1 MGRSPR
7 DYIRLACDLHLEGAV
22 VGAEDKISQTAIDS
36 FLQESND
43 ANNTPD
49 EAGSSSNNNN
59 NHPSVRLFVWVPK
72 DQQDAQASTESLP
85 KDGKHKSAL
94 VFCHTAGSAI
104 KNAHQIQC
112 MTIQPTAVPAVA
124 ASTSSDESTTSTEG
138 GGGGEEKEEA
148 VELSSQQTLLQTMQ
162 LYNRHCFLP
171 TVQVMMADQDKSQ
184 TTALQDKIREL
195 DVALSQSQRSARLPH
210 VLLKTD
216 ALMEAAAAKKTSD
229 KIDWDELGLT
239 SKFGDDDFLNQIQ
252 TGVSQWI
259 RQIRQITVLPKTTSF
274 PMIEDSD
281 KAQSA
286 DLEEVA
292 FWGQLQTEL
301 QSIQGQLERSD
312 VQLTLALLREA
323 KRFVATRALENDTGL
338 EQAMSYTQDVVHFI
352 KPYPVAA
359 LQAARDFDKITSA
372 VNAIFD
378 HLVKV
383 RSSRYYSLERSLQL
397 LEATTLTLRRCLV
410 GVLQDQF
417 QNLLFMDYKEYETK
431 VRYPTQDVFVQF
443 DDRLDE
449 FKDFFLE
456 QGRRRKMPTPQKV
469 WDKMVCHH
477 NSLKERLDQIHEFRS
492 GHDQLKD
499 VVTKVLQD
507 DEETYKDAIGQV
519 ESPPRKIFAVIDAL
533 DLSPG
538 GSKAMQSAL
547 EEYDL
552 QMDAMEE
559 KLARL
564 LRDKLT
570 ACQDAESMFRVFA
583 RFSLLL
589 TRTRVRAAVKEFQIQ
604 LISTVGEAVEKLQS
618 KFTHK
623 YELSSSAH
631 ISRLRGIPPV
641 AGKILWA
648 KQLERQV
655 HLLMERMGNVLGPN
669 WGQQLEGRQLRKSG
683 DELLAK
689 LDARSFFRQW
699 VTEWEKDITA
709 DASSPLSS
717 YPVVIQTDGRG
728 NILMAQVNFDSKT
741 ELLFT
746 EIKYLKWL
754 GFGSDIPRTLSMVSQ
769 ESLERYPFAVTIK
782 TALRSYQAIR
792 VLITPELE
800 PLVLPQLIEIR
811 ECVSEAFGVKLS
823 SSTTTTKK
831 RRIRWDSREMGEWVS
846 KLAESVS
853 KFEERVEELL
863 NACGQIDTAMTTLET
878 VEYDAGKFRGV
889 LDSVQK
895 TIDSMSLSG
904 YSDLDSWVK
913 VVSQRIGNVL
923 SKRLHVAIASW
934 NIKFQKAVK
943 PSGGEEGEVPATE
956 VPATKDSSSISIPS
970 KLLSVDVILRN
981 QEISSSPSVPG
992 VRSVFLDKFHDFLGT
1007 VCDLQLPKSGRF
1019 EVFDSNTSGQKLEDE
1034 TFDYLIQKVPA
1045 VVLAEAYKIID
1056 SHVVDV
1062 GVFVDQWLGY
1072 QTLWDTQV
1080 SDVAASIA
1088 GNDNILDQ
1096 WRALLLEA
1104 SESRETLD
1112 SSGNHAEFGPI
1123 VVKYGKVQSQIN
1135 LKYDSWQKELQAS
1148 FAAILAQLMSDL
1160 HEQISSAKTKLEGI
1174 SLESSDNS
1182 TDNIVLGVTFIQ
1194 EMKQKL
1200 EPLSKEIEKL
1210 GESEILL
1217 KRQRF
1222 IFRHDWLESSA
1233 VKGKFESMV
1242 QILTRRSQTM
1252 EEQIPLLQ
1260 SRVTAEDKNAAKQRE
1275 ELLSSW
1281 ENDKPLRGNATPP
1294 TAMETLSKFEFT
1306 MKKASTHQDN
1316 LIKAKDALGLE
1327 HTSETNA
1334 VSEKLDELQ
1343 DLKEVWQAVMKP
1355 YEELQKVKDTP
1366 WSTAVMRKVRRGLD
1380 DLLAEMR
1387 SLPNR
1392 IRQYD
1397 AYVHF
1402 HEAVKGYIAGHSLLS
1417 DLKTEAL
1424 KERHWKTIL
1433 QRLGVRLQ
1441 FSDITVGTLWENG
1454 VLNRKKEMLEILT
1467 VAQGE
1472 MALEVFLGEVRD
1484 RWMKQELDL
1493 VLFQNRVRLIRG
1505 WDDLFATLDDH
1516 MGGLALMK
1524 SSPYYRAVREFQEEG
1539 KLWEDRLTKLRAAFD
1554 AWVDVQRRWVY
1565 LEGILFGS
1573 ADIKAQLPAEWSRFK
1588 SVDSEFVTLMRRIAS
1603 KPFAMEVL
1611 SIPNLQRTLERID
1624 NLMTVIQRALGDY
1637 LERQRSDFSR
1647 FYFLGDDDLLEIIGN
1662 SGEPGKVLGH
1672 VGKMFAGITTAR
1684 IAANVE
1690 LPEDVSHRLDAMVS
1704 KDGEVVPFVFPVDIG
1719 KNMSV
1724 NDWLKDL
1731 ENQMKVTLAHLLEE
1745 AVNGDRSNDN
1755 RNEGEEGEEAFVT
1768 WATKFPAQVM
1778 ILAAQISWSTVV
1790 DEALHDADTNAALQL
1805 VLTGLLW
1812 RLKVMAK
1819 TVLRELPPDSRKK
1832 FEQLITELVR
1842 QRDVVR
1848 SLMDD
1853 KVSSPT
1859 DFRWLYHLRYTY
1871 NPKAEKISEKLWV
1884 SLSNAKFSYGFE
1896 YLGIGERLVQTP
1908 LTDKCYLTLTQALHF
1923 RMGGSPFG
1931 PAGTGKTETVKALGA
1946 QLGRFV
1952 LVFNCDETFDFSAMG
1967 RIFAGLTQV
1976 GAWGCFDE
1984 FNRLE
1989 ERILSAVSQQIL
2001 TIQRGLI
2008 ERKTNID
2015 MLGRSIKLH
2024 DNVAT
2029 FITMNPGYAGRSN
2042 LPDNLKSLFRSFA
2055 MVVPDRKLIAQVMLY
2070 SQGIVS
2076 AEKLAGKVVDLFLLC
2091 SSKMSSQR
2099 HYDFGLRALKT
2110 LLVSAGALKRQAI
2123 EGKGNLEGEEL
2134 ELAEKNALIVGAC
2147 NNVLPKL
2154 VAEDMGVF
2162 KEVLEELFPGSTV
2175 AKMEDENVRTE
2186 LQAICEK
2193 HHYTTTDT
2201 FIQKVLQL
2209 RQVIEMRH
2217 GIMVVGPVGAGK
2229 SAALRVL
2236 LQALEKVD
2244 GTKGDMHVIDPKAI
2258 NKDNLYGTLDGTTLE
2273 WTDGVFTSLLRRI
2286 IDNQKG
2292 ESDRRHWIVF
2302 DGDVDPEW
2310 AENLNSVLDDNKLLT
2325 LPSGE
2330 RLGIPNNV
2338 RIILEV
2344 DSLAHATP
2352 ASVSRCGM
2360 VWFSEETVTGEM
2372 VLENL
2377 MGTLRTKDLIGDGS
2391 TGEEIPPAQ
2400 TLLLDSIQSLVIS
2413 ERTSSLVIDALEF
2426 ALGQPHVMAP
2436 TRDRLLHTL
2445 KALLIQGIQLA
2456 ISYDENHPDFP
2467 MTGEHME
2474 KFAKRWMLHSL
2485 MWGFCGSASWDVRK
2499 KFSEMLIRTS
2509 GVMIPGGGEHCLFD
2523 YRVRAEDGEFELW
2536 SSSVPRMEIESHRVS
2551 ASDVVITT
2559 TDTLRHT
2566 DILSAWLN
2574 IRTPLILCG
2583 PPGSGKTMTL
2593 TSVLQAVEG
2602 VVLASLNFS
2611 SRTTPEIILKVFAQ
2625 YCHYVRRGKDIV
2637 LEPSESLGS
2646 SSWLVVFCDE
2656 INLPEEDSYGTQ
2668 RVILF
2673 MRQLVEQ
2680 GGFWRND
2687 NVWIKI
2693 NRIQFVGACN
2703 PPTDSGRFEMSSRF
2717 LRHVPLL
2724 LVDFPET
2731 DSLMQ
2736 IYGTFN
2742 GGMMKMFPNLKGETD
2757 ALTSAMVEVY
2767 TENQKRFTPDIQ
2779 PQYFYSPRELS
2790 RWVRGIYESVVNM
2803 DQGLTGEELVRIWAH
2818 EGLRLFAD
2826 RLVEEEDRKFCNDK
2840 LDEVA
2845 RKHFAHVD
2853 FGEALARPL
2862 FYTNWVSKDTRRIE
2876 KSELKE
2882 FLSARLRVFYEEEL
2896 DVPLVVFDEVLE
2908 HVLRIDRVLRQPMG
2922 HVLLAGDSGAGKTVL
2937 SKFVSWMNGLTI
2949 FQIKA
2954 HSRYSM
2960 DDFNEDLRTVMRRVG
2975 VEGEKI
2981 CFIFDEANVLSAGFL
2996 EAMNALLASGE
3007 VPGLF
3012 EGEEYTSLMSACR
3025 DSAARDGVILDTE
3038 EETFRRF
3045 TTIVQQN
3052 LHVVFTVN
3060 PSGGNWK
3067 NRSTTSPALFN
3078 RCVIDWFGTWGNKAL
3093 AEVGKEFTVKLD
3105 LGDVE
3110 AVGGAWGIGEGEALM
3125 QRVDDVFEGS
3135 NQGGLRQAVVAA
3147 LVDLHHLTKETAEEV
3162 GTAPSSI
3169 TRTFMSPRDYL
3180 ALIQNFVSCLNNRR
3194 ATVEDE
3200 QLHINAG
3207 LEKLKQTQ
3215 ENVAE
3220 LKQGLGA
3227 TTAELKQ
3234 KEALANDKLQQM
3246 VGDQNE
3252 AERSKTEAVKISAEV
3267 ETQQKEIDTRK
3278 EEAQRDLDQAEPA
3291 LKEAQ
3296 ETVRGI
3302 KKRDLDEV
3310 RNLARPPNNVKLT
3323 LECVA
3328 IMLGETKVEWTDVR
3342 KIIAKAEFIPS
3353 ILNFD
3358 ADKLSA
3364 KRIKLVKEKY
3374 MDGNPDLTL
3383 ESVMRS
3389 SKACGPLFKWAESQI
3404 KYSAVYNRVQPLRE
3418 EVEQLEEAA
3427 KSVKEKKANL
3437 DGVVDKLE
3445 SSIAQYKA
3453 DYATLIRD
3461 VEALKTALESVKT
3474 KVERAE
3480 SLLKSLGHESER
3492 WSKSCEGFQAML
3504 SGLVGDALLMA
3515 SFLTYSGFFDFKT
3528 RSILLAKW
3536 ENSLDLLGIE
3546 HRPDIGIVESLSAA
3560 SDRLTWQ
3567 GQGLPGDQ
3575 LSLENGV
3582 ILNHCIRFPL
3592 IIDPSGTAID
3602 FLMEKHKEERI
3613 QKTSFVDKAF
3623 MKTLAGAVR
3632 FGTTLLVENVE
3643 KIDPVLNPLLNRE
3656 HQRTGGRILVRIGTE
3671 DVDYSPQFK
3680 IILSTKN
3687 PAVQLTPDLCSRV
3700 TLINFTVTP
3709 DSLQSQSLSQ
3719 VIKSEKP
3726 ELEAQRAS
3734 LLKLQG
3740 EQNVKLRGLED
3751 KMLNTISACEG
3762 SILDDDRV
3770 VEGMELLMTEGSQ
3783 VEEQISHS
3791 AEIMEQVH
3799 AAVAEFEP
3807 FAMICRKLFVL
3818 LEAMREI
3825 SFLYEFTATTF
3836 MSVLKDILTKNA
3848 KSGDMSAAERI
3859 SMLKIALFKEV
3870 AARIGRGLLVD
3881 DKMVFG
3887 LLLARLSTGDNGFG
3901 TADTSNTDAL
3911 ISAFMEVFGTDFQ
3924 WQGRALNDLVEVT
3937 EQEISSTVPL
3947 LLCSAPGHDVSGR
3960 VEDMA
3965 RELEKDLKAVAMGS
3979 SEGYGIADS
3988 LVSAASKRGTWVM
4001 LKNAH
4006 LCTEWLNE
4014 SFVKSLH
4021 SLGAGTHPDFRLFIT
4036 SEINPKLPTALLRIS
4051 DTIIAEA
4058 PTGIKA
4064 SMSRLF
4070 SGISKDRFEIPVRNR
4085 LYLILG
4091 WTHSVIQERLRYVPA
4106 GWSEAYEF
4114 TESDAR
4120 HALDVID
4127 SLIEDETGGKQT
4139 MLDPEKL
4146 PWDAIR
4152 STLCMGVFGG
4162 RVTALSDQEILNNL
4176 VNSLFVKDC
4185 FNLDF
4190 KLVPSVSDGPS
4201 LPENTSKENCFEWIA
4216 SLPSHAPPTWIGLD
4230 SSAEMER
4237 EARVAK
4243 SVAGKVEQ
4251 VFARCEGN

>member
-1 MGRSPR
+1 MGRKSPR
-7 DYIRLACDLHLEGAV
+7 DYIRLSCELHLDGAQ
-22 VGAEDKISQTAIDS
+22 VGGDDAKSQAAIDA
-36 FLQESND
+36 FLQEQQD
-43 ANNTPD
+43 AAAT
-49 EAGSSSNNNN
+49 A
-59 NHPSVRLFVWVPK
+59 SVRLFVWVP
-72 DQQDAQASTESLP
+72 QSEEETAVASTESLP
-85 KDGKHKSAL
+85 KDGRHKSAV
-94 VFCHTAGSAI
+94 VFCHTAGTTVKDS
-104 KNAHQIQC
+104 HQIQC
-112 MTIQPTAVPAVA
+112 MTIQPTAA
-124 ASTSSDESTTSTEG
+124 TT
-138 GGGGEEKEEA
+138 GEEAAAEESKEAEEA
-148 VELSSQQTLLQTMQ
+148 MSSQQTLLQTFQ
-162 LYNRHCFLP
+162 LYTRHCFLP
-171 TVQVMMADQDKSQ
+171 TVQVMMADQDSSSANKNQ
-184 TTALQDKIREL
+184 TSLQDKIREL

-210 VLLKTD
+210 VVLKVHPLL
-216 ALMEAAAAKKTSD
+216 EQAAANKTSD
-229 KIDWDELGLT
+229 KIDWDQLGLAD
-239 SKFGDDDFLNQIQ
+239 KFADDDFLNTVQ

-259 RQIRQITVLPKTTSF
+259 GQIRQITVLPKTTSF
-274 PMIEDSD
+274 PLIEDSD
-281 KAQSA
+281 KVDSA

-292 FWGQLQTEL
+292 FWGHLQTEL
-301 QSIQGQLERSD
+301 QSIQAEMERPD
-312 VQLTLALLREA
+312 VQLTLAMLREA

-338 EQAMSYTQDVVHFI
+338 EQAISYTSDVAHFI

-359 LQAARDFDKITSA
+359 LQAARDFDKITTG

-383 RSSRYYSLERSLQL
+383 RSSRYYSLERSLKL

-410 GVLQDQF
+410 RVLQDNYQSF
-417 QNLLFMDYKEYETK
+417 LHMEYKEYENK

-456 QGRRRKMPTPQKV
+456 QGRRRKMPTPGKV
-469 WDKMVCHH
+469 WDKMVLHH

-492 GHDQLKD
+492 GHDQLRD
-499 VVTKVLQD
+499 VVSKVLQD
-507 DEETYKDAIGQV
+507 DEATYNDAMEQV
-519 ESPPRKIFAVIDAL
+519 ESPPRKIFSTVDVL
-533 DLSPG
+533 DLTPG
-538 GSKAMQSAL
+538 GSKAVQSAL

-559 KLARL
+559 KLAKL

-570 ACQDAESMFRVFA
+570 ACQDAETMFRVFA

-604 LISTVGEAVEKLQS
+604 LISTVAEAVEKLQS

-623 YELSSSAH
+623 YEFSSSAH
-631 ISRLRGIPPV
+631 ISRLRGIPPI

-683 DELLAK
+683 DDLLAK
-689 LDARSFFRQW
+689 LDARSFFRNW
-699 VTEWEKDITA
+699 VMEWEKEITA
-709 DASSPLSS
+709 AATSPLHS
-717 YPVVIQTDGRG
+717 YPVIIQTDGM
-728 NILMAQVNFDSKT
+728 NDSLVSVVNFDEKN
-741 ELLFT
+741 EALFT

-754 GFGSDIPRTLSMVSQ
+754 GFGADIPRTLSMVSQ
-769 ESLERYPFAVTIK
+769 ESMERYPFAVTIK
-782 TALRSYQAIR
+782 TALRSYQAVR

-800 PLVLPQLIEIR
+800 PLVKPQLVEIR

-823 SSTTTTKK
+823 TSTAASKK
-831 RRIRWDSREMGEWVS
+831 RRIRWDSRELSDWVS

-863 NACGQIDTAMTTLET
+863 NACGQIDAALTSLET
-878 VEYDAGKFRGV
+878 VEYEADKFKTV
-889 LDSVQK
+889 LEGIQK
-895 TIDSMSLSG
+895 TIDNMSLSG
-904 YSDLDSWVK
+904 YSDLASWVA
-913 VVSQRIGNVL
+913 VVSDRIGKVL
-923 SKRLHVAIASW
+923 SKRLLVAITSW
-934 NIKFQKAVK
+934 NAKFKKPAVT
-943 PSGGEEGEVPATE
+943 EGDDKEAPAE
-956 VPATKDSSSISIPS
+956 AATTSDKNETSANVDVVVPS
-970 KLLSVDVILRN
+970 KLVSLEVILRN
-981 QEISSSPSVPG
+981 QEIYASPSVPD
-992 VRSVFLDKFHDFLGT
+992 VRSIFLDKFHDFLGV

-1019 EVFDSNTSGQKLEDE
+1019 EVFDSATAPGETAGDE
-1034 TFDYLIQKVPA
+1034 TFDYLIELVPGPI
-1045 VVLAEAYKIID
+1045 LADAYDVIN

-1062 GVFVDQWLGY
+1062 ASFVEKWLAY

-1080 SDVAASIA
+1080 ADVAASV
-1088 GNDNILDQ
+1088 GNDIEK
-1096 WRALLLEA
+1096 WHALLKEA
-1104 SESRETLD
+1104 LDSRTTLD
-1112 SSGNHAEFGPI
+1112 SSGTYAEFGPVI
-1123 VVKYGKVQSQIN
+1123 VKYGKVQSQIN

-1160 HEQISSAKTKLEGI
+1160 HEKISNAKTKLEGI
-1174 SLESSDNS
+1174 SLETSGNS
-1182 TDNIVLGVTFIQ
+1182 TDDIVLGVTFVQ
-1194 EMKQKL
+1194 EMKQRL
-1200 EPLSKEIEKL
+1200 GPLAKEIEKL
-1210 GESEILL
+1210 NDSEKML
-1217 KRQRF
+1217 KHQRF
-1222 IFRHDWLESSA
+1222 IFRGDWLESSV
-1233 VKGKFESMV
+1233 VKGKYDSMV
-1242 QILTRRSQTM
+1242 QILTRRSQAM
-1252 EEQIPLLQ
+1252 DEQIPLLQ
-1260 SRVTAEDKNAAKQRE
+1260 SRVSAEDKNAAKQRA
-1275 ELLSSW
+1275 ELLASW
-1281 ENDKPLRGNATPP
+1281 ENDKPLRGNTSPP
-1294 TAMETLSKFEFT
+1294 SALDVLSKFEFT
-1306 MKKASTHQDN
+1306 MKKASTHQEN

-1327 HTSETNA
+1327 HSGETSSVNEQ
-1334 VSEKLDELQ
+1334 LDELS

-1355 YEELQKVKDTP
+1355 YEELEKVKDTA

-1397 AYVHF
+1397 AYVHL
-1402 HEAVKGYIAGHSLLS
+1402 HDAVKGYIAGHGLLS

-1433 QRLGVRLQ
+1433 QRLGVHIQ
-1441 FSDITVGTLWENG
+1441 FADITVGTLWDNG

-1472 MALEVFLGEVRD
+1472 MALEVFLNEVRD
-1484 RWMKQELDL
+1484 RWMKQELEL

-1516 MGGLALMK
+1516 IGGLALMK

-1554 AWVDVQRRWVY
+1554 SWVDVQRRWVY

-1573 ADIKAQLPAEWSRFK
+1573 SDIKAQLPAEWSRFK

-1603 KPFAMEVL
+1603 KPYAMEVL
-1611 SIPNLQRTLERID
+1611 SIPNLQRTLERIG
-1624 NLMTVIQRALGDY
+1624 NLMTVIQKALGDY

-1662 SGEPGKVLGH
+1662 AGEPGKVLSH
-1672 VGKMFAGITTAR
+1672 LGKMFAGVQNCR
-1684 IAANVE
+1684 IVRDAE
-1690 LPEDVSHRLDAMVS
+1690 LPEDVTHRLDAMLS
-1704 KDGEVVPFVFPVDIG
+1704 KDGEVVPFVKAIDIKKG
-1719 KNMSV
+1719 MSV
-1724 NDWLKDL
+1724 NSWLKEL
-1731 ENQMKVTLAHLLEE
+1731 EIQMKETLAHLLEQ
-1745 AVNGDRSNDN
+1745 AVSEDNTQENRSK
-1755 RNEGEEGEEAFVT
+1755 GEEGKEALVT

-1778 ILAAQISWSTVV
+1778 ILAAQIFFSREV
-1790 DEALHDADTNAALQL
+1790 EKALHEGDSEAALKE
-1805 VLTGLLW
+1805 VLTGLEW
-1812 RLKVMAK
+1812 RLEVMAK

-1848 SLMDD
+1848 SLIDD
-1853 KVSSPT
+1853 KVSSAT
-1859 DFRWLYHLRYTY
+1859 DFRWLYHLRYNY
-1871 NPKAEKISEKLWV
+1871 DPKAPKIVDKLMV

-1967 RIFAGLTQV
+1967 RLFAGLSQV

-2008 ERKTNID
+2008 ERQENIE
-2015 MLGRSIKLH
+2015 MLGRSVKLH
-2024 DNVAT
+2024 DNVAV

-2076 AEKLAGKVVDLFLLC
+2076 AEKLAGKIVDVFLLC
-2091 SSKMSSQR
+2091 QKKMSPQR

-2110 LLVSAGALKRQAI
+2110 LLVSAGALKRQAL
-2123 EGKGNLEGEEL
+2123 EGKGDLEGEEL
-2134 ELAEKNALIVGAC
+2134 ELEEKNALIVGAC

-2154 VAEDMGVF
+2154 VADDMPVF
-2162 KEVLEELFPGSTV
+2162 TEVLEELFPGSTV
-2175 AKMEDENVRTE
+2175 AKMEDEKVRTE
-2186 LQAICEK
+2186 LLTICEERN
-2193 HHYTTTDT
+2193 
-2201 FIQKVLQL
+2201 FVASESFVQKVLQL

-2217 GIMVVGPVGAGK
+2217 GIMVVGPVGVGK
-2229 SAALRVL
+2229 SAALNVL
-2236 LQALEKVD
+2236 LKALEKVD
-2244 GTKGDMHVIDPKAI
+2244 GTKGDMYIIDPKAI

-2273 WTDGVFTSLLRRI
+2273 WTDGIFTSLLRRI

-2292 ESDRRHWIVF
+2292 ESERRHWIVF

-2330 RLGIPNNV
+2330 RLSIPSNV

-2360 VWFSEETVTGEM
+2360 VWFSDDTVSSEM

-2377 MGTLRTKDLIGDGS
+2377 MGNLRQENLL
-2391 TGEEIPPAQ
+2391 GESSSSDEIPPAQ
-2400 TLLLDSIQSLVIS
+2400 TLFLDSIKPLVVS

-2426 ALGQPHVMAP
+2426 ALAENHVMDP
-2436 TRDRLLHTL
+2436 TRDRLFHTL
-2445 KALLIQGIQLA
+2445 KAMIVQGINLA
-2456 ISYDENHPDFP
+2456 IAYDENHPDFP
-2467 MTGEHME
+2467 ITGEHME
-2474 KFAKRWMLHSL
+2474 KFSKRWLLHSL
-2485 MWGFCGSASWDVRK
+2485 MWSFCGSASWEVRK
-2499 KFSEMLIRTS
+2499 KFSDMLARTS
-2509 GVMIPGGGEHCLFD
+2509 GVLLPGGNENSLFD
-2523 YRVRAEDGEFELW
+2523 YRVRVDDGELELW

-2551 ASDVVITT
+2551 SSDVVITT
-2559 TDTLRHT
+2559 TDTLRHS
-2566 DILSAWLN
+2566 DILSAWLHS
-2574 IRTPLILCG
+2574 RTPLILCG

-2593 TSVLQAVEG
+2593 TNVLQSVEG

-2611 SRTTPEIILKVFAQ
+2611 SRTTPEIILKIFAQ
-2625 YCHYVRRGKDIV
+2625 YCTYVRRGKDIV
-2637 LEPSESLGS
+2637 LEPSESLGAT
-2646 SSWLVVFCDE
+2646 SWLVVFCDE
-2656 INLPEEDSYGTQ
+2656 INLPEEDAYGTQ
-2668 RVILF
+2668 RVIMF

-2703 PPTDSGRFEMSSRF
+2703 PPTDSGRFPLSHRF

-2736 IYGTFN
+2736 IYSTFN
-2742 GGMMKMFPNLKGETD
+2742 GGMLKMFPNLKGETN
-2757 ALTSAMVEVY
+2757 ALTGAMVEVY
-2767 TENQKRFTPDIQ
+2767 TESQKRFTPDIQ

-2790 RWVRGIYESVVNM
+2790 RWVRGIYEAVVHM

-2818 EGLRLFAD
+2818 EGLRLFSD
-2826 RLVEEEDRKFCNDK
+2826 RLVEEEDRKWCNEL

-2845 RKHFAHVD
+2845 KKHFAHVD
-2853 FGEALARPL
+2853 FDVALARPL
-2862 FYTNWVSKDTRRIE
+2862 FYTNWVSKDTRQIGR
-2876 KSELKE
+2876 SELKD
-2882 FLSARLRVFYEEEL
+2882 FLTARLKVFYEEEL

-2937 SKFVSWMNGLTI
+2937 SKFVSWMNGLSI

-2954 HSRYSM
+2954 HSRYGM
-2960 DDFNEDLRTVMRRVG
+2960 DDFCEDLRTVMRRVG

-2996 EAMNALLASGE
+2996 ESMNALLASGE

-3012 EGEEYTSLMSACR
+3012 EGDDYTALMSASR

-3038 EETFRRF
+3038 EEIFRRF
-3045 TTIVQQN
+3045 TTIVQRD

-3060 PSGGNWK
+3060 PSGGDWK

-3078 RCVIDWFGTWGNKAL
+3078 RCVIDWFGTWGDKAL
-3093 AEVGKEFTVKLD
+3093 AEVGKEFTLRLD
-3105 LGDVE
+3105 LGDTE
-3110 AVGGAWGIGEGEALM
+3110 AVGGAWGIGDGEPLM
-3125 QRVDDVFEGS
+3125 RRVEDVFEGAGR
-3135 NQGGLRQAVVAA
+3135 GGLRQAVVAA
-3147 LVDLHHLTKETAEEV
+3147 LVDLHLTTKQIAEEV
-3162 GTAPSSI
+3162 GSAASSI

-3180 ALIQNFVSCLNNRR
+3180 ALIQNFMTCMTNRR
-3194 ATVEDE
+3194 ETVEDQ

-3207 LEKLKQTQ
+3207 LEKLQQTQ
-3215 ENVAE
+3215 ENVGE
-3220 LKQGLGA
+3220 LKKGLSA
-3227 TTAELKQ
+3227 TTAELKK

-3246 VGDQNE
+3246 VADQNE
-3252 AERSKTEAVKISAEV
+3252 AERSKAEAEKVSAEV
-3267 ETQQKEIDTRK
+3267 ETQQVEIDKRK
-3278 EEAQRDLDQAEPA
+3278 DEAQRDLDQAEPA
-3291 LKEAQ
+3291 LQEAQ
-3296 ETVRGI
+3296 TSVRGI

-3310 RNLARPPNNVKLT
+3310 RNLKSPPDKVKLT

-3328 IMLGETKVEWTDVR
+3328 TMLGETKVDWADVR
-3342 KIIAKAEFIPS
+3342 KLLAKTDFIPS

-3364 KRIKLVKEKY
+3364 KRIKIVKEKY
-3374 MDGNPDLTL
+3374 MDGNPDLTA

-3404 KYSAVYNRVQPLRE
+3404 KYSSVYNRVQPLRE
-3418 EVEQLEEAA
+3418 EVEQLEKAA
-3427 KSVKEKKANL
+3427 ASVKSEKQRL
-3437 DGVVDKLE
+3437 DDEVNKLE

-3453 DYATLIRD
+3453 DYALLIRD
-3461 VEALKTALESVKT
+3461 VEALKTAMETVKT

-3492 WSKSCEGFQAML
+3492 WSKSSDGFQFMMR
-3504 SGLVGDALLMA
+3504 GLVGDCLLMA

-3528 RSILLAKW
+3528 RSILMQKW

-3546 HRPDIGIVESLSAA
+3546 HRPELGFVESLSAA
-3560 SDRLTWQ
+3560 SERLTWQ
-3567 GQGLPGDQ
+3567 SQGLPGDQ

-3582 ILNHCIRFPL
+3582 ILDHCIRFPL
-3592 IIDPSGTAID
+3592 VIDPSGAAID
-3602 FLMEKHKEERI
+3602 FLMNKHKDERI

-3656 HQRTGGRILVRIGTE
+3656 HQRTGGRTLVRIGTE
-3671 DVDYSPQFK
+3671 DVDYSPKFK

-3719 VIKSEKP
+3719 VIKIEKP

-3740 EQNVKLRGLED
+3740 EQNVKLRELED

-3770 VEGMELLMTEGSQ
+3770 VEGMEVLMKEGSQ

-3791 AEIMEQVH
+3791 AEIMDQVH
-3799 AAVAEFEP
+3799 KAVAEFEP
-3807 FAMICRKLFVL
+3807 FALVCRRLFVL

-3825 SFLYEFTATTF
+3825 SFLYEFTSTTF
-3836 MSVLKDILTKNA
+3836 MSILEDILQKNA
-3848 KSGDMSAAERI
+3848 KSGDDDAAARTVQ
-3859 SMLKIALFKEV
+3859 LKKALFAEV
-3870 AARIGRGLLVD
+3870 AARIGRGLQVD
-3881 DKMVFG
+3881 DKMVFSV
-3887 LLLARLSTGDNGFG
+3887 LLARIFTGDESIGSSEPKSS
-3901 TADTSNTDAL
+3901 DDL
-3911 ISAFMEVFGTDFQ
+3911 IAAFTEVFGNEFP
-3924 WQGRALNDLVEVT
+3924 WQGRALNELAEVT
-3937 EQEISSTVPL
+3937 EQEIGATVPL

-3960 VEDMA
+3960 VEAMA
-3965 RELEKDLKAVAMGS
+3965 RELGKDLKAVAMGS
-3979 SEGYGIADS
+3979 SEGFGIADS
-3988 LVSAASKRGTWVM
+3988 LVSGASKRGTWVM

-4006 LCTEWLNE
+4006 LCTDWLSE
-4014 SFVKSLH
+4014 SFVKTLH
-4021 SLGAGTHPDFRLFIT
+4021 SLGAGTNPDFRLFIT
-4036 SEINPKLPTALLRIS
+4036 SEISPRLPTALLRIS

-4064 SMSRLF
+4064 SISRFF
-4070 SGISKDRFEIPVRNR
+4070 SGISKDRFEAPVRNR
-4085 LYLILG
+4085 LYLVLG
-4091 WTHSVIQERLRYVPA
+4091 WTHAVIQERLRYVPS
-4106 GWSEAYEF
+4106 GWSERYEF
-4114 TESDAR
+4114 TEADAT

-4127 SLIEDETGGKQT
+4127 ALIENEMGGKQT

-4152 STLCMGVFGG
+4152 ATLCKGVFGG
-4162 RVTALSDQEILNNL
+4162 RVTASSDQEVMDNL
-4176 VNSLFVKDC
+4176 VNSLFTKDC
-4185 FNLDF
+4185 FDLDF
-4190 KLVPSVSDGPS
+4190 KLVPSISDGPT
-4201 LPENTSKENCFEWIA
+4201 LPENTSKDNCLEWIA
-4216 SLPSHAPPTWIGLD
+4216 SLPAHAPPTWIGLD
-4230 SSAEMER
+4230 SSAEVER
-4237 EARVAK
+4237 EERLAK
-4243 SVAGKVEQ
+4243 EVAGKVEQ
-4251 VFARCEGN
+4251 VFANTK

>member
-1 MGRSPR
+1 MGRKSPR
-7 DYIRLACDLHLEGAV
+7 DYIRLACELHLDGAQV
-22 VGAEDKISQTAIDS
+22 SPDDATSAAALDA
-36 FLQESND
+36 FLQEGG
-43 ANNTPD
+43 NTGGGG
-49 EAGSSSNNNN
+49 EGEGASTAAAAAL
-59 NHPSVRLFVWVPK
+59 RLFVWVPQAGGE
-72 DQQDAQASTESLP
+72 DTSALASTESLP
-85 KDGKHKSAL
+85 KDGRHRAAV
-94 VFCHTAGSAI
+94 VFCHVAGSAV
-104 KNAHQIQC
+104 KESHQIQC
-112 MTIQPTAVPAVA
+112 MTIQPTAVEGG
-124 ASTSSDESTTSTEG
+124 DSTEQ
-138 GGGGEEKEEA
+138 EENKEADEA
-148 VELSSQQTLLQTMQ
+148 VSSQQTLLQTFQ
-162 LYNRHCFLP
+162 LYTRQCFLP
-171 TVQVMMADQDKSQ
+171 SVQVMMADQDKNQ
-184 TTALQDKIREL
+184 TTSLQDKIREL

-210 VLLKTD
+210 VDLKVHPLL
-216 ALMEAAAAKKTSD
+216 EEAAAKKTSD
-229 KIDWDELGLT
+229 KIDWDQLGLT
-239 SKFGDDDFLNQIQ
+239 SKLGEDDFLNLIQ

-259 RQIRQITVLPKTTSF
+259 TQIRQITSLPKTTSF
-274 PMIEDSD
+274 PLIEDSD
-281 KAQSA
+281 KVQSA

-301 QSIQGQLERSD
+301 ESIKAQLERPD
-312 VQLTLALLREA
+312 VELTLAMLREA

-338 EQAMSYTQDVVHFI
+338 EQAIGYTNDVAHFI
-352 KPYPVAA
+352 KPYPIAA
-359 LQAARDFDKITSA
+359 LQSARDFDKITAA

-383 RSSRYYSLERSLQL
+383 RSSRYYSLERSLKL
-397 LEATTLTLRRCLV
+397 LEATTLTIRRCMV
-410 GVLQDQF
+410 AVLQDQY
-417 QNLLFMDYKEYETK
+417 QNLLFMEYKEYENN

-456 QGRRRKMPTPQKV
+456 QGRRRKMPTPGKV
-469 WDKMVCHH
+469 WDKMVLHH

-492 GHDQLKD
+492 GHNQLRD
-499 VVTKVLQD
+499 VVTKVLRD
-507 DEETYKDAIGQV
+507 DEEIFKDAIGQV
-519 ESPPRKIFAVIDAL
+519 DGPPRKIFTAVDVM
-533 DLSPG
+533 DLSAA
-538 GSKAMQSAL
+538 GSKAVQSAL
-547 EEYDL
+547 EEYDMN
-552 QMDAMEE
+552 MDAMEE
-559 KLARL
+559 KLAKL

-604 LISTVGEAVEKLQS
+604 LISTVASAVEQLQS

-623 YELSSSAH
+623 YEASSSAH
-631 ISRLRGIPPV
+631 ISRLRGIPPI

-689 LDARSFFRQW
+689 LDARSFFRNW
-699 VTEWEKDITA
+699 VMEWEKEITA
-709 DASSPLSS
+709 AATSPLHS
-717 YPVVIQTDGRG
+717 YPVIIQTDGRSD
-728 NILMAQVNFDSKT
+728 NLVAAVNFDEKT

-746 EIKYLKWL
+746 EIRYLKWL
-754 GFGSDIPRTLSMVSQ
+754 GYGGDIPRTLAMVSQ
-769 ESLERYPFAVTIK
+769 ESMERYPFAVTIK
-782 TALRSYQAIR
+782 TALRSYQAVR
-792 VLITPELE
+792 VLITPDLE
-800 PLVLPQLIEIR
+800 PLVMPQLIEIR
-811 ECVSEAFGVKLS
+811 ECISEAFGVKLS
-823 SSTTTTKK
+823 TSTTTSKK
-831 RRIRWDSREMGEWVS
+831 RRIRWDSREIAEWVG
-846 KLAESVS
+846 KIAESVS

-863 NACGQIDTAMTTLET
+863 NACGQIDVALTSLET
-878 VEYDAGKFRGV
+878 VEYDAAKFKAV
-889 LDSVQK
+889 LQTIQK
-895 TIDSMSLSG
+895 TIDNMSLSG
-904 YSDLDSWVK
+904 YSDLASWVK
-913 VVSQRIGNVL
+913 VVSKRIGDVL
-923 SKRLHVAIASW
+923 AKRLLAAITSW
-934 NIKFQKAVK
+934 NITYKKAAK
-943 PSGGEEGEVPATE
+943 KEGEGEDADEKKSETPAEAKATVEVAVPSRL
-956 VPATKDSSSISIPS
+956 VI
-970 KLLSVDVILRN
+970 VDVILRN
-981 QEISSSPSVPG
+981 QEISAAPSVPG
-992 VRSVFLDKFHDFLGT
+992 VRSVFLDKFHDFLGV
-1007 VCDLQLPKSGRF
+1007 VCELELPRSGRF
-1019 EVFDSNTSGQKLEDE
+1019 EVFESSGTGTAAGSAEE
-1034 TFDYLIQKVPA
+1034 SFDYLIQLVPPT
-1045 VVLAEAYKIID
+1045 VLAEAYSIIET
-1056 SHVVDV
+1056 HVVDV
-1062 GVFVDQWLGY
+1062 AAFVDQWLAY

-1080 SDVAASIA
+1080 ADVAASV
-1088 GNDNILDQ
+1088 GNDVDK
-1096 WRALLLEA
+1096 WHALLLEA
-1104 SESRETLD
+1104 SESRATLD
-1112 SSGNHAEFGPI
+1112 SSGNQSEFGPV

-1160 HEQISSAKTKLEGI
+1160 HEKISSAKTKLENI
-1174 SLESSDNS
+1174 TLETSGSS
-1182 TDNIVLGVTFIQ
+1182 TDDIVLGVTFIQ
-1194 EMKQKL
+1194 EMKQRL
-1200 EPLSKEIEKL
+1200 DPLAKEIEKL
-1210 GESEILL
+1210 KESEKLL
-1217 KRQRF
+1217 KRQRY
-1222 IFRHDWLESSA
+1222 IFRHDWLESSV
-1233 VKGKFESMV
+1233 VKGKYDSMV
-1242 QILTRRSQTM
+1242 QILNRRSQAM

-1260 SRVTAEDKNAAKQRE
+1260 SRVTAEDKNANKQRT

-1281 ENDKPLRGNATPP
+1281 EKDKPLRGNTTPP
-1294 TAMETLSKFEFT
+1294 AAMEVLSKFEYT
-1306 MKKASTHQDN
+1306 LKKASTHQEN

-1327 HTSETNA
+1327 HTAETMSLSECI
-1334 VSEKLDELQ
+1334 DELQ

-1355 YEELQKVKDTP
+1355 FEELQKIKDTP
-1366 WSTAVMRKVRRGLD
+1366 WSTAVMRKVKGGLD
-1380 DLLAEMR
+1380 NLLAEMR

-1397 AYVHF
+1397 AYVHL
-1402 HEAVKGYIAGHSLLS
+1402 HDAVKGYISGHGLLS

-1424 KERHWKTIL
+1424 KDRHWKTIL
-1433 QRLGVRLQ
+1433 QRLGIHLQ
-1441 FSDITVGTLWENG
+1441 FSDITVGSLWNNG
-1454 VLNRKKEMLEILT
+1454 VINRKKEMLEILT

-1516 MGGLALMK
+1516 IGGLALMK

-1573 ADIKAQLPAEWSRFK
+1573 SDIKAQLPAEWSRFK

-1603 KPFAMEVL
+1603 KPYAMEVL
-1611 SIPNLQRTLERID
+1611 SIQNLQRTLERIG
-1624 NLMTVIQRALGDY
+1624 NLMSVIQRALGDY

-1662 SGEPGKVLGH
+1662 SGEPGKVLSH
-1672 VGKMFAGITTAR
+1672 VGKMFAGIASAR
-1684 IAANVE
+1684 IDTTSE

-1704 KDGEVVPFVFPVDIG
+1704 KDGEVVPFVKPIDITKG
-1719 KNMSV
+1719 MSV
-1724 NDWLKDL
+1724 NDWLKEL
-1731 ENQMKVTLAHLLEE
+1731 EIQMKSTLAHLLEE
-1745 AVNGDRSNDN
+1745 AVSEDKSSEGQAAGDA
-1755 RNEGEEGEEAFVT
+1755 GTQAYVT

-1778 ILAAQISWSTVV
+1778 ILAAQIHWSTVV
-1790 DEALHDADTNAALQL
+1790 SKALEDGDSSAALEKI
-1805 VLTGLLW
+1805 LTGLEW
-1812 RLKVMAK
+1812 RLEVMAK
-1819 TVLRELPPDSRKK
+1819 TVLQELPPDSRKK

-1871 NPKAEKISEKLWV
+1871 DPKATTMEGKLTV

-2008 ERKTNID
+2008 ERQESIEI
-2015 MLGRSIKLH
+2015 LGRGIRLH
-2024 DNVAT
+2024 ENVAV

-2076 AEKLAGKVVDLFLLC
+2076 AEKLAGKIVDLFLFC
-2091 SSKMSSQR
+2091 QKKMSPQK

-2110 LLVSAGALKRQAI
+2110 LLVSAGALKRRAI
-2123 EGKGNLEGEEL
+2123 EGTVDLQGEEL

-2154 VAEDMGVF
+2154 VAEDMGIF
-2162 KEVLEELFPGSTV
+2162 TEVLEELFPGSAV
-2175 AKMEDENVRTE
+2175 ANMEDENVQNE
-2186 LQAICEK
+2186 MVKICEERNLVASES
-2193 HHYTTTDT
+2193 
-2201 FIQKVLQL
+2201 FGLKVNQL
-2209 RQVIEMRH
+2209 KMVIEMRH
-2217 GIMVVGPVGAGK
+2217 GIMIVGPVGSGK
-2229 SAALRVL
+2229 SAALNVL
-2236 LQALEKVD
+2236 LKSLEKVD
-2244 GTKGDMHVIDPKAI
+2244 GVKGDMYMIDPKAI
-2258 NKDNLYGTLDGTTLE
+2258 NKDSLYGTLDGTTLE

-2292 ESDRRHWIVF
+2292 ESERRHWIVF

-2330 RLGIPNNV
+2330 RLSIPPNV

-2344 DSLAHATP
+2344 DSLEHATP

-2360 VWFSEETVTGEM
+2360 VWFSNDTVSADMALEHLMGS
-2372 VLENL
+2372 LRKENL
-2377 MGTLRTKDLIGDGS
+2377 LGDS
-2391 TGEEIPPAQ
+2391 ATGDEIPPAQ
-2400 TLLLDSIQSLVIS
+2400 TLFLDSIKPLVVS

-2426 ALGQPHVMAP
+2426 ALAEPHVMTP
-2436 TRDRLLHTL
+2436 TRDRLFHTFR
-2445 KALLIQGIQLA
+2445 ALLVQGINQA
-2456 ISYDENHPDFP
+2456 IAYDENHPDFP
-2467 MTGEHME
+2467 MNAEHME
-2474 KFAKRWMLHSL
+2474 KFAKRWLLHAL
-2485 MWGFCGSASWDVRK
+2485 MWSFCGSASWDVRK
-2499 KFSEMLIRTS
+2499 KFSDMLTRTS
-2509 GVMIPGGGEHCLFD
+2509 GVFIPGGGEHALFD
-2523 YRVRAEDGEFELW
+2523 YRVRVEDGELELW

-2551 ASDVVITT
+2551 SSDVVITT
-2559 TDTLRHT
+2559 TDTLRHS
-2566 DILSAWLN
+2566 DILGAWLQF
-2574 IRTPLILCG
+2574 RTPLILCG

-2593 TSVLQAVEG
+2593 TSVLNQVEG

-2625 YCHYVRRGKDIV
+2625 YCNYVRRGKDIV
-2637 LEPSESLGS
+2637 LEPAESLGS
-2646 SSWLVVFCDE
+2646 QSWLVVFCDE

-2668 RVILF
+2668 RVIMF

-2703 PPTDSGRFEMSSRF
+2703 PPTDSGRYPLSHRF

-2736 IYGTFN
+2736 IYRTFN
-2742 GGMMKMFPNLKGETD
+2742 GGMLKMFPNLKGETD

-2767 TENQKRFTPDIQ
+2767 SENQKRFKPDMQ

-2790 RWVRGIYESVVNM
+2790 RWVRGIYEAIVNM

-2826 RLVEEEDRKFCNDK
+2826 RLVEEDDRKWCNEK

-2853 FGEALARPL
+2853 FEAALARPL
-2862 FYTNWVSKDTRRIE
+2862 FYTNWISKDTRRIE
-2876 KSELKE
+2876 RNDLKE
-2882 FLSARLRVFYEEEL
+2882 FLTARLRVFYEEEL

-2937 SKFVSWMNGLTI
+2937 SKFVSWMNGLSI

-2954 HSRYSM
+2954 HSRYGM
-2960 DDFNEDLRTVMRRVG
+2960 EDFCEDLRTVMRRVG
-2975 VEGEKI
+2975 VDGEKI
-2981 CFIFDEANVLSAGFL
+2981 CFIFDEANVLSAGFI
-2996 EAMNALLASGE
+2996 ESMNALLASGE

-3012 EGEEYTSLMSACR
+3012 DGDDYTSLMSACR

-3038 EETFRRF
+3038 EEIFRRF
-3045 TTIVQQN
+3045 TTIVQRD

-3060 PSGGNWK
+3060 PSGGDWK

-3078 RCVIDWFGTWGNKAL
+3078 RCVIDWFGTWGDKAL
-3093 AEVGKEFTVKLD
+3093 AEVGKEFTLRLD
-3105 LGDVE
+3105 LGDTE
-3110 AVGGAWGIGEGEALM
+3110 AVGGAWGIGEGEPLM
-3125 QRVDDVFEGS
+3125 QRVEDVFEGQNRGS
-3135 NQGGLRQAVVAA
+3135 LRQAVVAA
-3147 LVDLHHLTKETAEEV
+3147 LVDLHRITKDQAEEA
-3162 GTAPSSI
+3162 GSAASSV

-3194 ATVEDE
+3194 ETVEDQ

-3207 LEKLKQTQ
+3207 LEKLRQTQ
-3215 ENVAE
+3215 DNVAE
-3220 LKQGLGA
+3220 LKKGLSE
-3227 TTAELKQ
+3227 TTAKLKK
-3234 KEALANDKLQQM
+3234 KEALANEKLQQM
-3246 VGDQNE
+3246 VADQNE
-3252 AERSKTEAVKISAEV
+3252 AERSKAQAEKVTAEV
-3267 ETQQKEIDTRK
+3267 EKQQVEIDKRK
-3278 EEAQRDLDQAEPA
+3278 DEAQRDLDQAEPA
-3291 LKEAQ
+3291 LIEAQ
-3296 ETVRGI
+3296 TSVRGI

-3310 RNLARPPNNVKLT
+3310 RNLGRPPDKVKLT

-3328 IMLGETKVEWTDVR
+3328 IMLGETKVEWADVR
-3342 KIIAKAEFIPS
+3342 KMLAKTEFIPS
-3353 ILNFD
+3353 ILNYD

-3364 KRIKLVKEKY
+3364 KRIKVVTEKY
-3374 MDGNPDLTL
+3374 LGNPDLSF

-3404 KYSAVYNRVQPLRE
+3404 KYSSVYNRVQPLRE
-3418 EVEQLEEAA
+3418 EVEQLEQAA
-3427 KSVKEKKANL
+3427 AAVKADKERL
-3437 DGVVDKLE
+3437 DTEVQRLE
-3445 SSIAQYKA
+3445 SSIVQYKS
-3453 DYATLIRD
+3453 DYALLIRD
-3461 VEALKTALESVKT
+3461 VESLKTQMETVKT

-3480 SLLKSLGHESER
+3480 SLLKSLGHESQR
-3492 WSKSCEGFQAML
+3492 WSKSSEGFQAML
-3504 SGLVGDALLMA
+3504 RGLVGDALLMA

-3528 RSILLAKW
+3528 RSVLMSKW

-3546 HRPDIGIVESLSAA
+3546 RRPDLGFVESLSQA

-3567 GQGLPGDQ
+3567 SMGLPGDQ

-3582 ILNHCIRFPL
+3582 ILEHCIRFPL
-3592 IIDPSGTAID
+3592 IIDPSGSAID
-3602 FLMEKHKEERI
+3602 FLMKKHADERI

-3656 HQRTGGRILVRIGTE
+3656 HQRTGGRTLVRIGTE
-3671 DVDYSPQFK
+3671 DVDYSPKFK

-3740 EQNVKLRGLED
+3740 EQNVKLRELED

-3770 VEGMELLMTEGSQ
+3770 VEGMETLMKEGAQ

-3791 AEIMEQVH
+3791 AEIMDQVH
-3799 AAVAEFEP
+3799 NAVSEFEP

-3818 LEAMREI
+3818 LAAMRDL

-3836 MSVLKDILTKNA
+3836 MSVLQDILQKNA
-3848 KSGDMSAAERI
+3848 ATGDASAAVRTD
-3859 SMLKIALFKEV
+3859 MLKKALFKEV
-3870 AARIGRGLLVD
+3870 VARISRGLQVD
-3881 DKMVFG
+3881 DKMVFS
-3887 LLLARLSTGDNGFG
+3887 LLLARIYKGDDSIGSKDST
-3901 TADTSNTDAL
+3901 TTDDHV
-3911 ISAFMEVFGTDFQ
+3911 SAFSEVFGNDFP
-3924 WQGRALNDLVEVT
+3924 WQGRALNELAEVT
-3937 EQEISSTVPL
+3937 EQELSSTVPM

-3960 VEDMA
+3960 VEHLA
-3965 RELEKDLKAVAMGS
+3965 RELGKDLKGVAMGS

-3988 LVSAASKRGTWVM
+3988 LVSGASKRGTWVM

-4006 LCTEWLNE
+4006 LCTDWLRE
-4014 SFVKSLH
+4014 SFVKTLH
-4021 SLGAGTHPDFRLFIT
+4021 SLGAGTNPDFRLFIT
-4036 SEINPKLPTALLRIS
+4036 SEINPKLPTNLLQIS

-4064 SMSRLF
+4064 SITRFF
-4070 SGISKDRFEIPVRNR
+4070 SGISTDRFGMPVRNR
-4085 LYLILG
+4085 LYLVLG
-4091 WTHSVIQERLRYVPA
+4091 WTHSVIQERLRYVPT
-4106 GWSEAYEF
+4106 GWSERYEF
-4114 TESDAR
+4114 TEADAT

-4127 SLIEDETGGKQT
+4127 ALIEEECGAKQT
-4139 MLDPEKL
+4139 NLDPDKL

-4152 STLCMGVFGG
+4152 STLCRGVFGG
-4162 RVTALSDQEILNNL
+4162 RVTAASDQEIMNKLI
-4176 VNSLFVKDC
+4176 NSLFTKDC

-4190 KLVPSVSDGPS
+4190 KLVPGVEGGPT
-4201 LPENTSKENCFEWIA
+4201 LPENTSKENCFEWVA

-4230 SSAEMER
+4230 SSAEVER
-4237 EARVAK
+4237 EARLAK
-4243 SVAGKVEQ
+4243 SVADKTDQ
-4251 VFARCEGN
+4251 VFARL